1 MKSKSFKKNRGSFLI
16 QAFIFGTISIIMIGA
31 LISWASV
38 NIKASRLSSKREQAL
53 QIAEAGVDYYRWHL
67 AHSPSDYT
75 DGTGLSG
82 PYVHDFFDKNDT
94 KIGNFTLEIIPPPEG
109 FTIVTIKSTGKV
121 DSDPSIHR
129 SIVVRMAIPSL
140 AKYAVVA
147 NDYMRFGEG
156 TEVYGPIHSNGGIRF
171 DGVAYNVVSSSKTIA
186 DDPDHLGKE
195 EFAVHTH
202 VNPPPQTGTND
213 NIRLV
218 EAPPNSVPS
227 RSDIFVAGRIFP
239 VPAVDFVGLTTDISQ
254 MKTKAQSNGRYIS
267 SSGSL
272 GYHIVL
278 KTNGTFDLYR
288 VTRLEDFSNSCK
300 YSESDWSV
308 WSIRNNGQT
317 FVANYSMPS
326 NGIIFVEDD
335 VWVDGQI
342 QNKRITI
349 ASGRFPDNVNNRPAI
364 IVNSDLL
371 YTYYDGRDVI
381 SLISQ
386 GDINVGLKSDTNLRI
401 DGALVAQNGRVGRHY
416 YSSSCGT
423 GYVRDSI
430 TLYGM
435 IASNGRYGFAY
446 TNGTGYDT
454 REIIYD
460 ANLLYGP
467 PPSFPLT
474 SDQYEIISWEEVR

>member
-1 MKSKSFKKNRGSFLI
+1 MKNNFFKKNRGSFLI

-31 LISWASV
+31 LISWAAV
-38 NIKASRLSSKREQAL
+38 NIKASKISSKREQAL
-53 QIAEAGVDYYRWHL
+53 QIAEAGIDYYRWHL
-67 AHSPSDYT
+67 AHAPSDYT

-82 PYVHDFFDKNDT
+82 PYIHDFFDKNDT
-94 KIGNFTLEIIPPPEG
+94 KIGTFELEITPPVEG

-171 DGVAYNVVSSSKTIA
+171 DGVAYNVVSSSKETA
-186 DDPDHLGKE
+186 DDPDHTGGE

-213 NIRLV
+213 SFRSA
-218 EAPPNSVPS
+218 EAPPHSVPN
-227 RSDIFVAGRIFP
+227 RSDVFVAGRVFP

-288 VTRLEDFSNSCK
+288 VTRLENVSGSC
-300 YSESDWSV
+300 SSSQDDWGV
-308 WSIRNNGQT
+308 WSIRSNGQT
-317 FVANYSMPS
+317 FVANYSMPA

-335 VWVDGQI
+335 LWVDGQI
-342 QNKRITI
+342 QNKRLTI
-349 ASGRFPDNVNNRPAI
+349 AAGRFPDNVNNRPAI
-364 IVNSDLL
+364 VINDDLL
-371 YTYYDGRDVI
+371 YTYYDGKDVI

-386 GDINVGLKSDTNLRI
+386 GNINVGLKSNLNLRI
-401 DGALVAQNGRVGRHY
+401 DGALVAQNGRIGRHY
-416 YSSSCGT
+416 YSSACGT
-423 GYVRDSI
+423 GYTRNSI

-446 TNGTGYDT
+446 TDNTGYDT